1 MKQIKIFEM
10 IAKSAGVDG
19 SAGRIY
25 VPETWIGKKV
35 IVYLKEAV
43 KTHGVKGAMTMEVIG
58 LGITAIALGMGVAL
72 GARFILGVGLYTV
85 GLWK

>member
-1 MKQIKIFEM
+1 MKQIKIFET

-25 VPETWIGKKV
+25 VPKTWIGKKV

-43 KTHGVKGAMTMEVIG
+43 KTHGGE
-58 LGITAIALGMGVAL
+58 L
-72 GARFILGVGLYTV
+72 
-85 GLWK
+85 

>member
-1 MKQIKIFEM
+1 MKQIKIFEK

-25 VPETWIGKKV
+25 VPKEWIGKKV

-43 KTHGVKGAMTMEVIG
+43 KKETHGGEQ
-58 LGITAIALGMGVAL
+58 
-72 GARFILGVGLYTV
+72 
-85 GLWK
+85 

>member
-1 MKQIKIFEM
+1 MKVKIKMKQIKIFEK

-25 VPETWIGKKV
+25 VPKEWIGKKV

-43 KTHGVKGAMTMEVIG
+43 KKETHGGEQ
-58 LGITAIALGMGVAL
+58 
-72 GARFILGVGLYTV
+72 
-85 GLWK
+85 

>member
-25 VPETWIGKKV
+25 VPKTWIGKKV

-43 KTHGVKGAMTMEVIG
+43 KTHGGEYVECLAERRKKK
-58 LGITAIALGMGVAL
+58 
-72 GARFILGVGLYTV
+72 RH
-85 GLWK
+85 